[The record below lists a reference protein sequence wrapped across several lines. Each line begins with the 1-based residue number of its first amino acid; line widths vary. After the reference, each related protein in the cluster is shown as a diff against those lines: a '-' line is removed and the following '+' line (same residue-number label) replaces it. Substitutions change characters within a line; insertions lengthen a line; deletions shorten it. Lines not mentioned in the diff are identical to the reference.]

1 MVSGTRFFCKQYAE
15 KICMGVESVEVT
27 GLRVIHL
34 KKPVSFADKEQTGL
48 GWFKSLS
55 IEFDNNF
62 RFNQYKCDMGRK
74 MKKLLLILP
83 FFLLF
88 SVPSYSEEKTY
99 KTYTDI
105 GELEEPTLTISQI
118 LSSRDEFHRKVFTLE
133 GQVGEIK
140 FKEMRNGKKFTLFW
154 FFEDDPEK
162 RIDVYAR
169 GFVEGIENGTRIRI
183 LGWYRK
189 HKRYFLVKRKNIMK
203 AKKIHILQ

>member
-1 MVSGTRFFCKQYAE
+1 MSSGDWKDK
-15 KICMGVESVEVT
+15 KIWFTSASQPELT
-27 GLRVIHL
+27 GLKVVDF
-34 KKPVSFADKEQTGL
+34 KKSVTFPDKEQTGL
-48 GWFKSLS
+48 GWFKFLS
-55 IEFDNNF
+55 TEFDNNF
-62 RFNQYKCDMGRK
+62 RFKQYKCGMGRK

-88 SVPSYSEEKTY
+88 SVPSYSEEKVY
-99 KTYTDI
+99 RTYTDI
-105 GELEEPTLTISQI
+105 GELEEPTLTISQV

-140 FKEMRNGKKFTLFW
+140 FKEMRDGKKFTLFW

-162 RIDVYAR
+162 RINVYAR

-189 HKRYFLVKRKNIMK
+189 HKRHFLIKRKNIMK